1 MCDGQ
6 RFDSNGGSGE
16 LYNAAHKK
24 EWEKVEVRR
33 PLEAVFST
41 ESGPS

>member
-1 MCDGQ
+1 MAGVC
-6 RFDSNGGSGE
+6 S
-16 LYNAAHKK
+16 AAEKK